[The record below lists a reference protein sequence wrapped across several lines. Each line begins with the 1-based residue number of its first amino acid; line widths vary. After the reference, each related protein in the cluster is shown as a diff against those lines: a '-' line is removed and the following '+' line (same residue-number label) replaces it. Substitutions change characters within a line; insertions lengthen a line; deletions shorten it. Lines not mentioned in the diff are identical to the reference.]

1 MISALI
7 AGRLVKAA
15 HITSNG
21 TCEATVSTF
30 DDERSVR
37 LSCRRK
43 VLSDQLLALP
53 FGSPVSVS
61 GLLRV
66 VPVLNDKGE
75 PRAYLTLEVSAILT
89 QPQPQGLMA
98 RLFKQGAHHG

>member
-15 HITSNG
+15 QISSNG
-21 TCEATVSTF
+21 ACEATVCTF

-37 LSCRRK
+37 LTCRRK
-43 VLSDQLLALP
+43 AIAEQLLALP
-53 FGSPVSVS
+53 FGSPVSVA

-66 VPVLNDKGE
+66 VPVINDKGE
-75 PRAYLTLEVSAILT
+75 PRAYLTLEVSAVLT
-89 QPQPQGLMA
+89 HPQPQGLMA
-98 RLFKQGAHHG
+98 RLFK

>member
-7 AGRLVKAA
+7 AGRLVKVAR
-15 HITSNG
+15 ITCNG
-21 TCEATVSTF
+21 TCEATVCTF
-30 DDERSVR
+30 DDDRSVR
-37 LSCRRK
+37 LICRRK
-43 VLSDQLLALP
+43 ALSEQLIALP

-66 VPVLNDKGE
+66 VPVLSDKGE

-89 QPQPQGLMA
+89 QPKPQGLIA
-98 RLFKQGAHHG
+98 RLFKQGANHG

>member
-7 AGRLVKAA
+7 AGRIVKVA

-21 TCEATVSTF
+21 TCEATVCTF

-37 LSCRRK
+37 LTCRRK
-43 VLSDQLLALP
+43 ALAEQLLELP
-53 FGSPVSVS
+53 FGSPVSVA

-66 VPVLNDKGE
+66 VPVLSDKGE

-89 QPQPQGLMA
+89 PPQPQGLLA
-98 RLFKQGAHHG
+98 RLFN

>member
-21 TCEATVSTF
+21 NCEATVSTF
-30 DDERSVR
+30 DEERSVR

-43 VLSDQLLALP
+43 ALSDQLLALP

-66 VPVLNDKGE
+66 VPVLNGKGE

-89 QPQPQGLMA
+89 YQQPQGLMA
-98 RLFKQGAHHG
+98 RLLK

>member
-7 AGRLVKAA
+7 AGRLVKVA
-15 HITSNG
+15 HMTTKG
-21 TCEATVSTF
+21 TCEATVTTF
-30 DDERSVR
+30 EDERSVR
-37 LSCRRK
+37 LTCRRK
-43 VLSDQLLALP
+43 ALSDQLLELP
-53 FGSPVSVS
+53 FGSPVSVA

-75 PRAYLTLEVSAILT
+75 PRAYLTLEVSAVLT

-98 RLFKQGAHHG
+98 RLFT